1 MSVLV
6 LWTERPGSDD
16 VPDMASLRTTGAGKS
31 LDMWFQRR
39 MDPDGRLDVG
49 AWMRA
54 FRMREDGGSLRGNGP
69 QWQSLGPHNVG
80 GRTLC
85 LAFHP
90 QDPNTVFAGSAS
102 GGLWVT
108 RNAGLGPLAW
118 ERMETGH
125 PVLGVSSILIDP
137 LDPQRMWIGTGE
149 MYSNG
154 MVRPGTINR
163 FTRGT
168 YGIGILRTTDG
179 GQTWSPS
186 LDWSYG
192 QMRAVQHLTMNPKRN
207 QSLWAAT
214 SEGLYRS
221 HDGGGSWQLAFQVPM
236 VTDIYQHPQDTNLIL
251 ITAGSYFTQNAGLYR
266 SLNGGISFVKITN
279 GFPGDYTG
287 KAMLAAD
294 PSDPDRIFAYVAD
307 VLKGR
312 GLFRSVNAGGSWT
325 PVNAT
330 DVSQWQG
337 WYSHDLAINPSDG
350 QQVLVA
356 GVDVFRSFNG
366 GDLLIQTGI
375 WEAGAM
381 GKVPAG
387 GPEGPPYYVHAD
399 VHGVYYHPAKN
410 NEAWFATD
418 GGIFVSPDAGLNFEG
433 RNGGYQT
440 QQFYARFS
448 SSQQDPHFAVGG
460 LQDNAT
466 VIYEGD
472 KEWIKVIGGDGMNTA
487 IHPLNDLLIL
497 ASLPNQVPYRSL
509 NRGQD
514 FQKSDL
520 PFFPQ
525 ELRPFNGAF
534 TLDPEFPPRVL
545 AGGQRLYRSEQFAA
559 PGTWLPMQQ
568 DPLDGDNMITWIA
581 IAEDDPFRV
590 LAVTASDPIL
600 SPGSNT
606 GKLLVSGQAGEGSAW
621 QVAQGLPGRYCTS
634 VAFHPSQSDTVMA
647 TFSGFGGPHL
657 YRSVNGGLQW
667 SPWGQG
673 LPDLPANVVVFD
685 PFQPRHLYL
694 GNDLG
699 VYVSEDGG
707 ANWFPFG
714 EGLPEACM
722 VMDLSVSKAG
732 KSIRAATHGLG
743 AYEAPLLSQSV
754 SVAYPVGQARTRL
767 VRNIYPNPCRDH
779 VYLEGLMQGL
789 DRLEVRLWDLKGNIV
804 LSRALQFSGPVV
816 RLDWPDKL
824 PEGMYILQVLARGHQ
839 ESHRLM
845 KIP

>member
-1 MSVLV
+1 MAALLALGILLQPLAEAWVLGTG
-6 LWTERPGSDD
+6 LPRNS
-16 VPDMASLRTTGAGKS
+16 GAGQS
-31 LDMWFQRR
+31 LDLWFNRR
-39 MDPDGRLDVG
+39 MDRDGQLDIG
-49 AWMRA
+49 AWTRA
-54 FRMREDGGSLRGNGP
+54 FHARNAAVLRGDGP

-90 QDPNTVFAGSAS
+90 EDPEVIYAGSAS

-108 RNAGLGPLAW
+108 RTAGKGAQAW
-118 ERMETGH
+118 ERLDIGH

-137 LDPQRMWIGTGE
+137 QDPQRVWIGTGE

-154 MVRPGTINR
+154 KVRPGTINR

-168 YGIGILRTTDG
+168 YGIGILRSTDG
-179 GQTWSPS
+179 GQTWQPS

-192 QMRAVQHLTMNPKRN
+192 QMRGVQQLAMNPQRRE
-207 QSLWAAT
+207 SLWAAT

-221 HDGGGSWQLAFQVPM
+221 WDGGDSWQLAFQVPM
-236 VTDIYQHPQDTNLIL
+236 VTDIYQHPQDTTLVL

-266 SLNGGISFVKITN
+266 SLNGGGNFAKVTN
-279 GFPGDYTG
+279 GFPSNYTG
-287 KAMLAAD
+287 KAMLAGD
-294 PSDPDRIFAYVAD
+294 PSDPDLIYAYVAD

-312 GLFRSVNAGGSWT
+312 GLFRSLNGGGSWSL
-325 PVNAT
+325 VNAT
-330 DVSQWQG
+330 DVSLWQG
-337 WYSHDLAINPSDG
+337 WYSHDLAVNPANG

-366 GDLLIQTGI
+366 GGLLIQTGI

-399 VHGVYYHPAKN
+399 VHGVYFHPSKPD
-410 NEAWFATD
+410 EAWFATD
-418 GGIFVSPDAGLNFEG
+418 GGIFMSPDAGLNFEG

-472 KEWIKVIGGDGMNTA
+472 KEWIKVIGGDGMCTA
-487 IHPLNDLLIL
+487 IHPLNDQLLM
-497 ASLPNQVPYRSL
+497 ASLPNMVPYRSL

-520 PFFPQ
+520 PFLPQ
-525 ELRPFNGAF
+525 ESRPFNGAF

-545 AGGQRLYRSEQFAA
+545 AGAQRLYRSEQFAQ
-559 PGTWLPMQQ
+559 PGTWIPLQ
-568 DPLDGDNMITWIA
+568 DAALDGDNVITGIA
-581 IAEDDPFRV
+581 IGEDNPNRV
-590 LAVTASDPIL
+590 LVITASDPIL
-600 SPGSNT
+600 APGGNT
-606 GKLLVSGQAGEGSAW
+606 GKMLLSTQGGQGMAW
-621 QVAQGLPGRYCTS
+621 VAAQGLPARYATS
-634 VAFHPSQSDTVMA
+634 AAFHPMSSDTVMA

-657 YRSVNGGLQW
+657 YRSVNGGLHWQ
-667 SPWGQG
+667 PWGQG
-673 LPDLPANVVVFD
+673 LPDLPTNVVVFD

-699 VYVSEDGG
+699 VWFSEDGG
-707 ANWFPFG
+707 AYWSPFG
-714 EGLPEACM
+714 QGLPEACM
-722 VMDLSVSKAG
+722 VMDLSIAKAG
-732 KSIRAATHGLG
+732 KVIRAATHGLG
-743 AYEAPLLSQSV
+743 AYEAPLHSQAV
-754 SVAYPVGQARTRL
+754 SVQQPDRPRVGL
-767 VRNIYPNPCRDH
+767 VRTIYPNPARDH
-779 VYLEGLMQGL
+779 IWLDGLNPAL
-789 DRLEVRLWDLKGNIV
+789 SAAVLSLWDLQGRRV
-804 LSRALQFSGPVV
+804 AEL
-816 RLDWPDKL
+816 RLPWGITAFRWDL
-824 PEGMYILQVLARGHQ
+824 PVLAPGCYLLRIGS
-839 ESHRLM
+839 EGNREDHRVLLGW
-845 KIP
+845 